1 MLSLCFPRAPYASQY
16 NCSTR
21 PWIRCMQNPWRQNSS
36 FAYSPHREF
45 RVATL
50 CPWPS
55 PCQCECECTRCT
67 APPQWPK
74 IAAARGKAGTQSQ
87 SQAADTKLRGLN
99 FFLWTTRWSGCTNR
113 RSLSEKRKVITSSC
127 KIFRS
132 AKCAF
137 SAVLVVTIYIFTVC
151 RRQLR
156 LPRVNMLWYC
166 DSFNRHFSSSIIFTK
181 HVDRSVNARL
191 IFLDFDG
198 NWQLWAITC
207 IGKNWLISRCKS
219 LGGCTCKQRACM
231 ALPALW
237 KHMFWKKYLL
247 CQKRIALKISALK
260 NMTDVFT
267 EQLFESGSATGHI
280 SMTLDSAKPSPVFR
294 VGVRQGYSL
303 VWDPLLP
310 AISFSG
316 SVKIVQILMLVI
328 FELFKMSK

>member
-1 MLSLCFPRAPYASQY
+1 MSLDLLHAESVTSDFLFCVFPPSRVPSSHTLSMAKSVWVWVWVYTLYSASAVAEDSGGKRQSRDPESVAGRRYETARPQLFFP
-16 NCSTR
+16 
-21 PWIRCMQNPWRQNSS
+21 
-36 FAYSPHREF
+36 
-45 RVATL
+45 
-50 CPWPS
+50 
-55 PCQCECECTRCT
+55 
-67 APPQWPK
+67 
-74 IAAARGKAGTQSQ
+74 
-87 SQAADTKLRGLN
+87 
-99 FFLWTTRWSGCTNR
+99 WTTRWSGCTNR

-191 IFLDFDG
+191 IFWILTAIG
-198 NWQLWAITC
+198 NCERLPASAKIDWYRDVKVWADA
-207 IGKNWLISRCKS
+207 NMQAKS
-219 LGGCTCKQRACM
+219 LHGIAC
-231 ALPALW
+231 AV
-237 KHMFWKKYLL
+237 KHMFWKNRLL
-247 CQKRIALKISALK
+247 CKKHYAENICSEK

-267 EQLFESGSATGHI
+267 KQLFKSGSATGHI

-294 VGVRQGYSL
+294 VGVRQGYGL
-303 VWDPLLP
+303 VWEPLSP
-310 AISFSG
+310 ALSFWG
-316 SVKIVQILMLVI
+316 SVEIVQIFMLVI